1 MHTASNVDPNGPG
14 DGIGRDCIL
23 RQPATKR
30 YGGNN
35 CNEDICHEL
44 DNRNSDIVIRYNAE
58 HNQSY
63 GRHLPQVYNRTHLL
77 GLQLSNLDF
86 HHRYGPYHIRYKPHC
101 AFRLIG
107 SGLASYRIVGPSF
120 YG

>member
-1 MHTASNVDPNGPG
+1 MANNVDPNGPG

-86 HHRYGPYHIRYKPHC
+86 HHRYGPYHIRYKSHC
-101 AFRLIG
+101 VVQLNG
-107 SGLASYRIVGPSF
+107 SGLASYRILGPSF
-120 YG
+120 CG